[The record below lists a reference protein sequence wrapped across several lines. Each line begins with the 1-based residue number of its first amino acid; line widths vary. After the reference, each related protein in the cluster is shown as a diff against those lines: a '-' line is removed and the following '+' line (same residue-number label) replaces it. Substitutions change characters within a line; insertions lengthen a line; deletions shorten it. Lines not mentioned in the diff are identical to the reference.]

1 VIAQDIFKDIT
12 RENKTFEKVVDQQFC
27 GKCERFLADRFVRGT
42 CPMCGY
48 HDAKGD
54 QCDGCG
60 NLINATELI
69 NPQCTSCS
77 TTPEVRQ
84 SKHIFID
91 LPKI

>member
-1 VIAQDIFKDIT
+1 
-12 RENKTFEKVVDQQFC
+12 
-27 GKCERFLADRFVRGT
+27 
-42 CPMCGY
+42 MCHYG
-48 HDAKGD
+48 DAKGD

-60 NLINATELI
+60 KLINATELI
-69 NPQCTSCS
+69 DPQCSSCF